1 MKDWKSPCDG
11 SLQRRGGRRQQQ
23 PQHTQ
28 RAEHAQ
34 QTQKAG
40 SHDLLPHRP
49 VPAWSRWRA
58 STLLTPHKPG
68 LFLVALLVTAACP
81 TLASIGACFALLLLL
96 GCALLGL
103 AIDAKAP
110 NADDSALLSLFL
122 FGVCVCACV
131 FFGFWNVCNQI
142 KHGCTMMV
150 TRASHALLL
159 HSQVRVCERVSVCV
173 RMRVSVSVRERDRQT
188 GRDRVNSQTS
198 AHALLPLFFAFVCF
212 SWHIGVLW
220 ACGFVPSRMVPST
233 ATGLPGPR
241 IHPSQRQHHILHALH
256 TGLVPG
262 QTGTDV
268 VQDMLSGL
276 RPKQGRSR
284 PSRARIRHTQ
294 QHWAPLPRTHTHTH
308 THTHTGPHT
317 HSFRPSLCRVVL
329 CVESRWVRG
338 VQRRGN

>member
-173 RMRVSVSVRERDRQT
+173 
-188 GRDRVNSQTS
+188 
-198 AHALLPLFFAFVCF
+198 
-212 SWHIGVLW
+212 
-220 ACGFVPSRMVPST
+220 
-233 ATGLPGPR
+233 
-241 IHPSQRQHHILHALH
+241 
-256 TGLVPG
+256 
-262 QTGTDV
+262 
-268 VQDMLSGL
+268 
-276 RPKQGRSR
+276 
-284 PSRARIRHTQ
+284 
-294 QHWAPLPRTHTHTH
+294 
-308 THTHTGPHT
+308 
-317 HSFRPSLCRVVL
+317 
-329 CVESRWVRG
+329 
-338 VQRRGN
+338 